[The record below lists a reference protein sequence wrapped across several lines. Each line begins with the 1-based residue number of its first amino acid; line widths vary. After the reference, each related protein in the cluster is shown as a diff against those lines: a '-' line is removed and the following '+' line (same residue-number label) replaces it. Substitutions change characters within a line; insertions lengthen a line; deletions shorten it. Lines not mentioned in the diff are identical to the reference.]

1 MTVNQKIRIL
11 RKERNMTIASLAA
24 QIGIYQSLLTRY
36 ETGVI
41 QYVPMDLIHKI
52 ADVFSCSVSDLI
64 DGDERYSQKKK
75 RRSSQTIS
83 SEEYELIKNYRNLP
97 SEIQSLIKDMCSL
110 HISIDN

>member
-1 MTVNQKIRIL
+1 
-11 RKERNMTIASLAA
+11 
-24 QIGIYQSLLTRY
+24 
-36 ETGVI
+36 
-41 QYVPMDLIHKI
+41 MDLIHKI
-52 ADVFSCSVSDLI
+52 ADVFGCSVSDLI
-64 DGDERYSQKKK
+64 DGDERYSQEKK